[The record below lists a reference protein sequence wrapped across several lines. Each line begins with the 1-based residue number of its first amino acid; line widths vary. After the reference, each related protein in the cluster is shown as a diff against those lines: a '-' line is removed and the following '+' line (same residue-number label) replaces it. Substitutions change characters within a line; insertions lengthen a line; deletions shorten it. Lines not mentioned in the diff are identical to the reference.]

1 MDGLAARSQY
11 RSIFHI
17 LRWKVCNVSKCAT
30 WELWEVGQ
38 STNQPP
44 FFASRLPIIRN
55 VYYGRLGKKGGIFW
69 NNICLTGCKWSSLNV
84 PSTGTPV
91 SHPHLGESFFL
102 ISIPLEY
109 AAFARQTFIGH
120 SRCDSPFNTSAGTP
134 PRLYQQIKR

>member
-91 SHPHLGESFFL
+91 SHPHLGESLFL
-102 ISIPLEY
+102 ISYLFRPMNIHRR
-109 AAFARQTFIGH
+109 FALRFPVQH
-120 SRCDSPFNTSAGTP
+120 
-134 PRLYQQIKR
+134 KRRPASEALSTN